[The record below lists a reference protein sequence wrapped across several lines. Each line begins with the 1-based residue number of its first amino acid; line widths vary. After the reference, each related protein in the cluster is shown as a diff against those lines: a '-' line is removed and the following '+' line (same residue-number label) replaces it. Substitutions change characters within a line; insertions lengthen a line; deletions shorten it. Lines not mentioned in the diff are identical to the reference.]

1 MSNLLKNNAY
11 HILGLDTSST
21 QKDILKRS
29 KDIIKLIQ
37 IDDLPRYDFDIDV
50 FENFRTEDAVKEA
63 VQKLTSPKKQIKEY
77 FFWFNVADQI
87 DEQAVGTIR
96 MKQPKGAVTIW
107 EHHTREDKSIK
118 ALFHKKNLAI
128 LYCLLSFKDYDFW
141 YLKASLDIWHELANS
156 KKFWDAFSKVYKL
169 NDELNT
175 NQETIDDF
183 QKNFISYVSDLY
195 TELAE
200 ASNNTTFVAEF
211 SKLFNMKGD
220 KTFKNLLTPI
230 FSEMTNAIEKLESSK
245 VSTDGVLDKDE
256 SAFLKEQVSVIQNC
270 CNKLIELGLYEDS
283 QARIVRERASTALR
297 AISIDLNND
306 LNETSVAFGL
316 LKIAD
321 KISGTEGFK
330 NKIQEDLKQIKKN
343 DDHNKN
349 QEMYKKITDPI
360 LEDFK
365 NGNADRALKTINE
378 HIYSEKT
385 DESLKKELRELKEI
399 IEERITKHGKP
410 GGTPS
415 MGTLNSVGF
424 KMYGDTNYFVVLFIP
439 LIPISRWSCEDH
451 GDGTY
456 TFYGKLELTNSQKTW
471 RTVGIIIIIGLIIWA
486 FNA

>member
-11 HILGLDTSST
+11 HILGLDTSAT

-50 FENFRTEDAVKEA
+50 FDNFRTEDAVKEA
-63 VQKLTSPKKQIKEY
+63 VQKLTSPKKQIKDC
-77 FFWFNVADQI
+77 FFWFNIADGI
-87 DEQAVGTIR
+87 DEQAVGILR
-96 MKQPKGAVTIW
+96 KNDPEGAARVW
-107 EHHTREDKSIK
+107 EHHSEGDSTK
-118 ALFHKKNLAI
+118 AIFYKKNLAI
-128 LYCLLSFKDYDFW
+128 LYCLLMFKKNDEH
-141 YLKASLDIWHELANS
+141 YLKSSLKIWHEILNS
-156 KKFWDAFSKVYKL
+156 SKFWPTFTKVYKL

-175 NQETIDDF
+175 NQETIDEF
-183 QKNFISYVSDLY
+183 QKHSTSYLADLY

-200 ASNNTTFVAEF
+200 TRKDNKYISQFSSIFNTKGEKT
-211 SKLFNMKGD
+211 SKAILS
-220 KTFKNLLTPI
+220 PI
-230 FSEMTNAIEKLESSK
+230 FDEMTSAIEKLETSK
-245 VSTDGVLDKDE
+245 LSEDGVLDKEE

-270 CNKLIELGLYEDS
+270 CNKLIELGLYDDS

-349 QEMYKKITDPI
+349 QEVYKKITDPI

-365 NGNADRALKTINE
+365 NGNAERALKTINE
-378 HIYSEKT
+378 HIYGDKI

-399 IEERITKHGKP
+399 IEERISKHGKP
-410 GGTPS
+410 AGTPS
-415 MGTLNSVGF
+415 LGTLNTVGF
-424 KMYGDTNYFVVLFIP
+424 KMYGDTNYFVALFIP
-439 LIPISRWSCEDH
+439 LIPLSRWSCEDH
-451 GDGTY
+451 GNGTY
-456 TFYGKLELTNSQKTW
+456 TFYGKLELTEKQKIW
-471 RTVGIIIIIGLIIWA
+471 RGVAIVAVIILIIIA
-486 FNA
+486 FNS